1 MGAYSD
7 MLTGGLWGYPQGAQ
21 SMGYYPQPVGG
32 QPDPMGYY
40 PQPVPLP
47 VQPTYDFGAFARPQ
61 PQPVYRTPQMRP
73 GGFTP
78 SGQRDGAGG
87 GRGGDQGG
95 MTGNTTGNTTAGQST
110 LSRALYGGSLLDSR
124 AAQAAAFGAGLA
136 VPGLGMAATG
146 IDLAQRVGNAN
157 AVNSMMGKAP
167 MSLGE
172 IASRALD
179 PNVDIDSDVSNFRH
193 AALSGAAPVNINVEA
208 ALKNYNRELP
218 MNLGNRPGPGMNRG
232 FDRPGSGS
240 GGASSG
246 AQGGSFGGRPGRSA
260 SGLGGPDRNGP
271 AGSF

>member
-7 MLTGGLWGYPQGAQ
+7 MLTGALWGYPQGAR

-40 PQPVPLP
+40 PQPQPLP

-61 PQPVYRTPQMRP
+61 PQPVYRTPQMQP

-87 GRGGDQGG
+87 GRGLGG
-95 MTGNTTGNTTAGQST
+95 ANTTAGQST

-124 AAQAAAFGAGLA
+124 AAQAAAFGAGLG
-136 VPGLGMAATG
+136 VPGLGLAATG
-146 IDLAQRVGNAN
+146 IDIAQRVANAN

-167 MSLGE
+167 MSFGE
-172 IASRALD
+172 IASRTFD
-179 PNVDIDSDVSNFRH
+179 PNVNIDSDVSNFRH
-193 AALSGAAPVNINVEA
+193 AALSGAAPANINVEA
-208 ALKNYNRELP
+208 ALKNSNRELP
-218 MNLGNRPGPGMNRG
+218 MSLGNRPGPGMNRG
-232 FDRPGSGS
+232 FNRPGSGS

-246 AQGGSFGGRPGRSA
+246 AQGGNFGGRPGRSA
-260 SGLGGPDRNGP
+260 SGLGGRDRNGP